1 MRALAAPGTIA
12 HMHEQLKPEMSEG
25 IWLTHLPGG
34 QIPPRQQLELP
45 EATDPDSLV
54 FYLEGHEF
62 RAADVGH
69 TDTYNTTVL
78 HVPSPARGRG
88 RRSLR

>member
-34 QIPPRQQLELP
+34 QIPPLRLVVAGDAVYGDVHQYFG
-45 EATDPDSLV
+45 EAT
-54 FYLEGHEF
+54 
-62 RAADVGH
+62 
-69 TDTYNTTVL
+69 TVEKRKEWL
-78 HVPSPARGRG
+78 RVLD
-88 RRSLR
+88 RSRPWNRIP